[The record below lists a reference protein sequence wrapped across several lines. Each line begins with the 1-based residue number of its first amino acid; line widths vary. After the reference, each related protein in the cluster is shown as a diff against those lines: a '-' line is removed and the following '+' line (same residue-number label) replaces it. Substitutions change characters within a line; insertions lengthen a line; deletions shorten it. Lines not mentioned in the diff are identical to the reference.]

1 MDELNDVAHEKH
13 SEHSSFALRAKYSNF
28 TKSFKVATIL
38 VHSDRLDEFT
48 SLRMSVAII
57 YYRMYADD
65 VFRGV
70 LACVHLSKNLF
81 CPPPRLWH

>member
-13 SEHSSFALRAKYSNF
+13 SEHSRFALRAKYSTF
-28 TKSFKVATIL
+28 TKIFKVATIL

-57 YYRMYADD
+57 YHRM
-65 VFRGV
+65 
-70 LACVHLSKNLF
+70 
-81 CPPPRLWH
+81 